1 MKPVARLNR
10 TERAY
15 DQRCVSSFHLRMGR
29 GEIAMMTE
37 LEAIAGSDLVTMVFV
52 YGSAAM
58 LIVSMAVV
66 TWLCRPTES
75 GLVLR
80 TRTAS

>member
-1 MKPVARLNR
+1 
-10 TERAY
+10 
-15 DQRCVSSFHLRMGR
+15 
-29 GEIAMMTE
+29 MMTE
-37 LEAIAGSDLVTMVFV
+37 LDAIAGSDLVTMAFV

-58 LIVSMAVV
+58 LIVSMAAV
-66 TWLCRPTES
+66 TWLCRSTES

>member
-1 MKPVARLNR
+1 
-10 TERAY
+10 
-15 DQRCVSSFHLRMGR
+15 
-29 GEIAMMTE
+29 MMTE
-37 LEAIAGSDLVTMVFV
+37 LDAFSGSHLVTMVFV

-58 LIVSMAVV
+58 LIASMAAV
-66 TWLCRPTES
+66 TWLCRSTQS

>member
-1 MKPVARLNR
+1 
-10 TERAY
+10 
-15 DQRCVSSFHLRMGR
+15 
-29 GEIAMMTE
+29 MMTE
-37 LEAIAGSDLVTMVFV
+37 LDAMMGSGLVSMVFH

-58 LIVSMAVV
+58 LIVSMAAV
-66 TWLCRPTES
+66 TWLCRSTES